1 MLQKEI
7 VHCILPR
14 DLCVGMLLASGEID
28 GKEGLCA
35 PGGAGN
41 VGYFGCRS
49 CGISQVWIFA
59 LRGCTVRWLFE
70 GSGAGGLCGASTGG
84 GSSGGIAR
92 AGMGTWE
99 NGDLNGVQ
107 LCRAPR
113 SWKEARL
120 SASSVERTDS

>member
-1 MLQKEI
+1 
-7 VHCILPR
+7 
-14 DLCVGMLLASGEID
+14 
-28 GKEGLCA
+28 
-35 PGGAGN
+35 
-41 VGYFGCRS
+41 
-49 CGISQVWIFA
+49 
-59 LRGCTVRWLFE
+59 VRWLFE

-107 LCRAPR
+107 LYRAPR